1 MGNKAALA
9 WTQPSGEPHYRYGDV
24 RAALVDIDGQLSGSI
39 ANLSPTYTRDSN
51 PAVAADE
58 SGYGVAWI
66 YEQSGASVAFQR
78 FDLSGSPVGETLT
91 VATDLYATIMP
102 QMLTAPGGFDLFF
115 GQDSYY
121 SGDGLYHAQL
131 SAQGVLQGEMKHID
145 WMIPDSG
152 QMDVVRHRDRFAI
165 AWRNKL
171 HGFDSLY
178 WTEYPLS
185 DAVVWELAEEGSEV
199 VVATTGQGFGVVW
212 RQSTQGTGSFYS
224 TLHFQS
230 FDQDGRPL
238 TDPIQMAYNR
248 PLAWRPRLSY
258 LGGVFLLTWMEQ
270 DGYEEDQPGRIKY
283 VQFTET
289 GARIG
294 QPEELLTTLPPPADL
309 FHVPFDDHSAIMV
322 GTVESGATADTIHF
336 TRFVCVQ

>member
-1 MGNKAALA
+1 
-9 WTQPSGEPHYRYGDV
+9 
-24 RAALVDIDGQLSGSI
+24 
-39 ANLSPTYTRDSN
+39 
-51 PAVAADE
+51 
-58 SGYGVAWI
+58 VAWI

-78 FDLSGSPVGETLT
+78 FDLSGSTVGETRT
-91 VATDLYATIMP
+91 VATDLYATIWP
-102 QMLTAPGGFDLFF
+102 RMLSAPGGFDLFF

-131 SAQGVLQGEMKHID
+131 SAQGVLQGEISHID

-152 QMDVVRHRDRFAI
+152 QMDIVRHRDRFAI

-171 HGFDSLY
+171 YGFDSLY

-185 DAVVWELAEEGSEV
+185 EAVVWELAEEGSEV
-199 VVATTGQGFGVVW
+199 VMAPTGQGFGVVW

-230 FDQDGRPL
+230 FDQDGKPL
-238 TDPIQMAYNR
+238 TDIIQMAYNR
-248 PLAWRPRLSY
+248 PLAYRPHLSY

-289 GARIG
+289 GARVVEP
-294 QPEELLTTLPPPADL
+294 QELLTTFPPPGDL
-309 FHVPFDDHSAIMV
+309 FHISFDASSSIMV
-322 GTVESGATADTIHF
+322 GTVESGATADTINF
-336 TRFVCVQ
+336 TRFNCVE